1 MRVDNRKCIRRLGRK
16 NLKAEGSRNLIAVLA
31 IALTTMMFTAL
42 FTIIMSI
49 GYGVEQSNFRQV
61 GGYSHGGFK
70 YLTQEQ
76 FDELKTDE
84 RIKEYS
90 LRRFVGMPYEEPFQK
105 THVEVSYCDANAAKW
120 MYLNPVEGRLPEEN
134 TNEAA
139 TDTRVLSLLG
149 VEPVIGN
156 EFTLTITVD
165 GTQTTETF
173 TLCGYWDYDEAIIAS
188 HVLIP
193 ESRAEE
199 IFTKLGTRGEDG
211 MTGTYNL
218 DVMLKNKAD
227 IERELLTILA
237 EHGYQNETVSDNY
250 IRIGVNWGYMSA
262 QLADNLDIGTVM
274 AIVAGLLLIIFTGY
288 LIIYNVFHISVAN
301 DIRRYG
307 LLKTIGTTGR
317 QIRHIVYQEALLLSA
332 VGIPLG
338 LVTGYLC
345 GCGLTPMV
353 ISRLDGIVNV
363 ASASPLIFIG
373 AVVFALATVLLSCL
387 KPAKIA
393 GRVSPVE
400 AVRYTEGNGG
410 SRSMR
415 KTRKGFSLFTMASA
429 NLNRNKSK
437 TIVTVVSMSLSVVL
451 LCITCIL
458 TKGFDLDKYIGSRF
472 VTDYMVADA
481 VYFQTGNFWGEENAL
496 PEEVISRIEEQGGIA
511 EGGRTYGLT
520 GDAREYVTEDWF
532 RKNYGRWNDEETLDR
547 MVELADKQGGR
558 IEDNVQLYGMESF
571 CLDKLNVFEGDI
583 SKLYGE
589 GNYVAA
595 VYMTDDYGDIEPE
608 SHWAKVGDK
617 VKVRYVEKIEE
628 SVTSYH
634 DVEYEVAALVD
645 VPWSLGYRYYAR
657 DEFVMNADV
666 FKRDTQTDS
675 IMYYTYNMKED
686 DGAMESFL
694 SDFTTRD
701 MTQLDY
707 ESKATYAQEFESF
720 RNMFLIMGGVLSF
733 ITGLVGVLNFLNAV
747 LTGILTRRREFAVLQ
762 SIGMTGRQLKKM
774 LVYEGLFYALGAAV
788 IALGLDILL
797 SPVMA
802 NVFESMFWFFS
813 YHFTA
818 VPILIVIPVFTL
830 LGIVLPLITYRFAAG
845 KSVVE
850 RLREAE

>member
-16 NLKAEGSRNLIAVLA
+16 NLKAEKSRNLIAVLA

-156 EFTLTITVD
+156 EFTLTFTVD

-199 IFTKLGTRGEDG
+199 IFTKLGTKGEDG

-237 EHGYQNETVSDNY
+237 EHGYQNETVSNNY

-338 LVTGYLC
+338 LVAGYLC

-353 ISRLDGIVNV
+353 VSRLDGIVSV
-363 ASASPLIFIG
+363 VSVSPLIFIG

-400 AVRYTEGNGG
+400 AVRYTEGN
-410 SRSMR
+410 SDSKSMR
-415 KTRKGFSLFTMASA
+415 KTRKDFSLFTMAFA

-481 VYFQTGNFWGEENAL
+481 SYFQTGNFWGEENAL
-496 PEEVISRIEEQGGIA
+496 PEEVISQIKEQGGIA
-511 EGGRTYGLT
+511 EAGRMYGLT

-532 RKNYGRWNDEETLDR
+532 RKKYGRWNDAETLDG
-547 MVELADKQGGR
+547 MVELADKQGER
-558 IEDNVQLYGMESF
+558 IEDNVQLYGMEPF

-595 VYMTDDYGDIEPE
+595 VYMTDDYGDIEPD

-617 VKVRYVEKIEE
+617 VKVRYVDNMEE

-634 DVEYEVAALVD
+634 DVEYEVVALVD
-645 VPWSLGYRYYAR
+645 VPLSLSYRYYGT

-675 IMYYTYNMKED
+675 IMYYTYNMQKD
-686 DGAMESFL
+686 DGTMESFL
-694 SDFTTRD
+694 SDFTARD

-720 RNMFLIMGGVLSF
+720 RSMFMIMGGVLSF

-762 SIGMTGRQLKKM
+762 SIGMTGRQLKHM

-830 LGIVLPLITYRFAAG
+830 LGIAMPLITYRFAAG
-845 KSVVE
+845 KSVVD

>member
-16 NLKAEGSRNLIAVLA
+16 NLKAEKSRNLIAVLA

-149 VEPVIGN
+149 IEPVIGN
-156 EFTLTITVD
+156 EFTLTFTVD

-227 IERELLTILA
+227 IEKELLTILS

-250 IRIGVNWGYMSA
+250 IRIGVNWGYVSA

-332 VGIPLG
+332 AGIPLG
-338 LVTGYLC
+338 LVAGYLC
-345 GCGLTPMV
+345 GYGLTPV
-353 ISRLDGIVNV
+353 VLSRLNDIVNV
-363 ASASPLIFIG
+363 VSASPLIFIG
-373 AVVFALATVLLSCL
+373 AAVFALATVLLSCL

-400 AVRYTEGNGG
+400 AVRYTEEN
-410 SRSMR
+410 SDSKSMR
-415 KTRKGFSLFTMASA
+415 KTRKDFSLFTMAFA

-437 TIVTVVSMSLSVVL
+437 TIMTVVSMSLSVVL

-481 VYFQTGNFWGEENAL
+481 SYFQTGNFWGEENEL
-496 PEEVISRIEEQGGIA
+496 PEEVILQIKEQGGIA
-511 EGGRTYGLT
+511 EAGRTYGLT

-532 RKNYGRWNDEETLDR
+532 RKKYGRWNDAETLDG
-547 MVELADKQGGR
+547 MLELADKQGER
-558 IEDNVQLYGMESF
+558 IEDNVQLYGMEPF

-595 VYMTDDYGDIEPE
+595 VYMTDDYGDIEPD

-617 VKVRYVEKIEE
+617 VKVRYVDNMEE

-645 VPWSLGYRYYAR
+645 VPWSLGYRYYGT
-657 DEFVMNADV
+657 DEFVMNADA

-675 IMYYTYNMKED
+675 IMYYTYNMQED

-720 RNMFLIMGGVLSF
+720 RSMFLIMGGVLSF

-762 SIGMTGRQLKKM
+762 SIGMTGRQLKKI

-845 KSVVE
+845 KSVVD

>member
-16 NLKAEGSRNLIAVLA
+16 NLKAEKSRNLIAVLA

-49 GYGVEQSNFRQV
+49 GYGFEQSNFRQV

-149 VEPVIGN
+149 IEPVIGN
-156 EFTLTITVD
+156 EFTLTFTVD
-165 GTQTTETF
+165 GIQTTETF

-218 DVMLKNKAD
+218 DVMLKSKAD

-250 IRIGVNWGYMSA
+250 ISIGVNWGYMSA

-338 LVTGYLC
+338 LVAGYLC

-353 ISRLDGIVNV
+353 VSRLDGIVSV
-363 ASASPLIFIG
+363 VSVSPLIFIG

-400 AVRYTEGNGG
+400 AVRYTEGN
-410 SRSMR
+410 SDSKSMR
-415 KTRKGFSLFTMASA
+415 KTRKDFSLFTMAFA

-481 VYFQTGNFWGEENAL
+481 SYFQTGNFWGEENEL
-496 PEEVISRIEEQGGIA
+496 PEEVILQIKEQGGIA
-511 EGGRTYGLT
+511 EAGRTYGLT

-532 RKNYGRWNDEETLDR
+532 RKKYGRWNDAETLDG
-547 MVELADKQGGR
+547 MVELADKQGER
-558 IEDNVQLYGMESF
+558 IEDNVQLYGMEPF

-595 VYMTDDYGDIEPE
+595 VYMTDDYGDIEPD

-617 VKVRYVEKIEE
+617 VKVRYVDNMEE

-645 VPWSLGYRYYAR
+645 VPWSLGYRYYGT
-657 DEFVMNADV
+657 DEFVMNADA

-675 IMYYTYNMKED
+675 IMYYTYNMQED

-762 SIGMTGRQLKKM
+762 SIGMTGRQLKQM

-788 IALGLDILL
+788 IALGLDIFM

-802 NVFESMFWFFS
+802 NAFESMFWFFS

-830 LGIVLPLITYRFAAG
+830 LGIAMPLITYRFAAG
-845 KSVVE
+845 KSVVD
-850 RLREAE
+850 RLRETE

>member
-16 NLKAEGSRNLIAVLA
+16 NLKAEKSRNLIAVLA

-105 THVEVSYCDANAAKW
+105 THVEVSYCDANAAEW
-120 MYLNPVEGRLPEEN
+120 MYLDPVEGRLPEEN

-156 EFTLTITVD
+156 EFTLTFTVD

-173 TLCGYWDYDEAIIAS
+173 MLCGYWDYDEAIIAS

-193 ESRAEE
+193 ESRVEE

-218 DVMLKNKAD
+218 DVMLRNKAD
-227 IERELLTILA
+227 IEKELLTILA

-338 LVTGYLC
+338 LVAGYLC
-345 GCGLTPMV
+345 GCGLTPV
-353 ISRLDGIVNV
+353 VVSRLDGIVNV
-363 ASASPLIFIG
+363 VSASPLIFIG
-373 AVVFALATVLLSCL
+373 AAVFALVTVLLSCL

-400 AVRYTEGNGG
+400 AVRYTERNSG
-410 SRSMR
+410 SKSMR

-437 TIVTVVSMSLSVVL
+437 TIMTVVSMSLSVVL

-481 VYFQTGNFWGEENAL
+481 AYFQTGNFWGEENAL
-496 PEEVISRIEEQGGIA
+496 PEEVISRIEEQGSIA

-532 RKNYGRWNDEETLDR
+532 RKNYGRWNDAETLDR

-558 IEDNVQLYGMESF
+558 IEDNVQLYGMETF

-617 VKVRYVEKIEE
+617 VKVRYVDKIEE
-628 SVTSYH
+628 SVISYH

-657 DEFVMNADV
+657 DEFVMNADA

-675 IMYYTYNMKED
+675 IMYYTYDMQED

-694 SDFTTRD
+694 TDFTARD

-720 RNMFLIMGGVLSF
+720 RSMFMIMGGVLSF

-762 SIGMTGRQLKKM
+762 SIGMTGRQLKQM

-797 SPVMA
+797 SPVMG

-818 VPILIVIPVFTL
+818 VPILVVIPVFTL

>member
-1 MRVDNRKCIRRLGRK
+1 M
-16 NLKAEGSRNLIAVLA
+16 
-31 IALTTMMFTAL
+31 
-42 FTIIMSI
+42 
-49 GYGVEQSNFRQV
+49 
-61 GGYSHGGFK
+61 
-70 YLTQEQ
+70 
-76 FDELKTDE
+76 
-84 RIKEYS
+84 
-90 LRRFVGMPYEEPFQK
+90 
-105 THVEVSYCDANAAKW
+105 
-120 MYLNPVEGRLPEEN
+120 
-134 TNEAA
+134 
-139 TDTRVLSLLG
+139 
-149 VEPVIGN
+149 
-156 EFTLTITVD
+156 
-165 GTQTTETF
+165 
-173 TLCGYWDYDEAIIAS
+173 
-188 HVLIP
+188 
-193 ESRAEE
+193 
-199 IFTKLGTRGEDG
+199 
-211 MTGTYNL
+211 
-218 DVMLKNKAD
+218 
-227 IERELLTILA
+227 
-237 EHGYQNETVSDNY
+237 
-250 IRIGVNWGYMSA
+250 
-262 QLADNLDIGTVM
+262 
-274 AIVAGLLLIIFTGY
+274 
-288 LIIYNVFHISVAN
+288 
-301 DIRRYG
+301 
-307 LLKTIGTTGR
+307 
-317 QIRHIVYQEALLLSA
+317 
-332 VGIPLG
+332 
-338 LVTGYLC
+338 
-345 GCGLTPMV
+345 
-353 ISRLDGIVNV
+353 
-363 ASASPLIFIG
+363 
-373 AVVFALATVLLSCL
+373 
-387 KPAKIA
+387 
-393 GRVSPVE
+393 
-400 AVRYTEGNGG
+400 
-410 SRSMR
+410 
-415 KTRKGFSLFTMASA
+415 
-429 NLNRNKSK
+429 
-437 TIVTVVSMSLSVVL
+437 
-451 LCITCIL
+451 
-458 TKGFDLDKYIGSRF
+458 
-472 VTDYMVADA
+472 
-481 VYFQTGNFWGEENAL
+481 
-496 PEEVISRIEEQGGIA
+496 
-511 EGGRTYGLT
+511 T

-762 SIGMTGRQLKKM
+762 SIGMTGRQLKQM

-818 VPILIVIPVFTL
+818 VPILVVIPVFTL
-830 LGIVLPLITYRFAAG
+830 LGIVLPLITYRLAAG

>member
-16 NLKAEGSRNLIAVLA
+16 NLKAEKSRNLIAVLA

-49 GYGVEQSNFRQV
+49 GYGFEQSNFRQV

-149 VEPVIGN
+149 IEPVIGN
-156 EFTLTITVD
+156 EFTLTFTVD
-165 GTQTTETF
+165 GIQTTETF

-345 GCGLTPMV
+345 GCGLTPLV

-481 VYFQTGNFWGEENAL
+481 AYFQTGNFWGEENAL
-496 PEEVISRIEEQGGIA
+496 PEEVISRIEEQGSIA

-532 RKNYGRWNDEETLDR
+532 RKNYGRWNDAETLDR

-558 IEDNVQLYGMESF
+558 IEDNVQLYGMETF

-617 VKVRYVEKIEE
+617 VKVRYVDKIEE
-628 SVTSYH
+628 SVISYH

-657 DEFVMNADV
+657 DEFVMNADA

-675 IMYYTYNMKED
+675 IMYYTYDMQED

-694 SDFTTRD
+694 TDFTARD

-720 RNMFLIMGGVLSF
+720 RSMFMIMGGVLSF

-762 SIGMTGRQLKKM
+762 SIGMTGRQLKQM